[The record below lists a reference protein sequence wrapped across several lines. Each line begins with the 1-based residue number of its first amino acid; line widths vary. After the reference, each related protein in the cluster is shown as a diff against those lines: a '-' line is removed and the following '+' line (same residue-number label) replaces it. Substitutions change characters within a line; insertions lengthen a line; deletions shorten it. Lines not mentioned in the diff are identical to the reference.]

1 MGVEVTAQH
10 TPQGLGQGEG
20 PESEFCCE
28 SVTLCP
34 QVGFQLL
41 RLPFLH
47 GAIWRIKHV
56 YEAGHPAC
64 CQVSGETEHVGCLP

>member
-20 PESEFCCE
+20 PGSEFCCE

-41 RLPFLH
+41 
-47 GAIWRIKHV
+47 
-56 YEAGHPAC
+56 
-64 CQVSGETEHVGCLP
+64 